1 MLELAYHGV
10 RVLDAH
16 AHFPVGWT
24 PGSDLHPILREYNR
38 QRTRRMDREW
48 DFPETRDPV
57 PSVDDEEGI
66 RAVADR
72 WAAEVERYGLER
84 IVFVTGGGN
93 DLLARIVRMHPDK
106 FLGMMHHDPTA
117 PGAVEEARRAYEEL
131 GLVAYKMF
139 GPRWSIPFEAPE
151 VRPLWEFLAEHR
163 IPVLIHF
170 GLLGRGGGVAWHER
184 INPLSL
190 FPVARDFPEI
200 PFIVPHFGCGYPREL
215 LHLMWSCPNVYVD
228 TSGSNQWMRWHD
240 SELTLEYLF
249 KKFYETVGPERII
262 FGSDSSW
269 FPRGFAVRYLQDQ
282 LRACYYLGM
291 KDGDIDRIFY
301 RNAAELF
308 GLEPRRRPEDGEG
321 TKS

>member
-1 MLELAYHGV
+1 
-10 RVLDAH
+10 
-16 AHFPVGWT
+16 
-24 PGSDLHPILREYNR
+24 
-38 QRTRRMDREW
+38 
-48 DFPETRDPV
+48 
-57 PSVDDEEGI
+57 
-66 RAVADR
+66 
-72 WAAEVERYGLER
+72 
-84 IVFVTGGGN
+84 
-93 DLLARIVRMHPDK
+93 
-106 FLGMMHHDPTA
+106 
-117 PGAVEEARRAYEEL
+117 
-131 GLVAYKMF
+131 
-139 GPRWSIPFEAPE
+139 
-151 VRPLWEFLAEHR
+151 
-163 IPVLIHF
+163 
-170 GLLGRGGGVAWHER
+170 AWHER

-200 PFIVPHFGCGYPREL
+200 PFIIPHFGCGYPREL

-291 KDGDIDRIFY
+291 KDEDIDRIFY

-308 GLEPRRRPEDGEG
+308 GLEPRQQPAGGDSPQR
-321 TKS
+321 